1 MAVSPEFY
9 HHALVSSLVY
19 QDIGAPVKTKLR
31 EMGYVGI
38 KFIDILGAQCYVL
51 DNNERILV
59 AFRGTEPTE
68 VSDILAD
75 LELIREDGIHRGFLE
90 EYQKIERE
98 VNAAVS
104 ALQEKQERP
113 VYITGHS
120 LGGAIACIY
129 ALHHPDSLALYT
141 YGCPRNM
148 SWSKSKELAVPHY
161 RCVNNNDIVPKV
173 PPVLLGFKHTGQ
185 LKYINFYGNI
195 RKMTSWQ
202 RFKDGWRGR
211 FAAWKKKEVFD
222 GIRDH
227 GMDRY
232 CKYLKDND

>member
-129 ALHHPDSLALYT
+129 ALHHPGSLALYT